1 MKKILA
7 FSLLTLA
14 ACSTISDGFEKSVA
28 AYRSEAY
35 ALAAEPCR
43 GSNECSLK
51 SDAARARLALLDK
64 LDLDACRT
72 HGGLIEGVGIF
83 GEPACV
89 KHFTDAGKTCL
100 DSADCQGDCMIYDEF
115 ETGAATHGQ
124 CAAQS
129 PESGGCFAR
138 VSSGKVQPGLCI

>member
-1 MKKILA
+1 MKRILA

-14 ACSTISDGFEKSVA
+14 ACSTTRDGFERSVA

-35 ALAAEPCR
+35 ALAAEPCKS
-43 GSNECSLK
+43 SNECSLK
-51 SDAARARLALLDK
+51 KETARSRLVQLGK

-72 HGGLIEGVGIF
+72 HGGLIEGVGMF

-89 KHFTDAGKTCL
+89 KHFTDAGKTCF
-100 DSADCQGDCMIYDEF
+100 DSTDCQGDCMVYGEF
-115 ETGAATHGQ
+115 KTGAVTHGQ

-129 PESGGCFAR
+129 PEPGGCFAH